1 MSGLRLLNTGTFFK
15 DKQGMDST
23 SALLLFL
30 TWFPATYVLVVN
42 QSENL
47 YYAYLTA
54 FTALAANKQW
64 ASRASITSDDVLE
77 TTSDS
82 VAISERVVTRTPPS
96 KPKVRKR

>member
-1 MSGLRLLNTGTFFK
+1 
-15 DKQGMDST
+15 MDST

-42 QSENL
+42 QTENL

-64 ASRASITSDDVLE
+64 ASRGSALISEDLSE
-77 TTSDS
+77 TTSGTVTATS
-82 VAISERVVTRTPPS
+82 SMVTRTPPS
-96 KPKVRKR
+96 GKGVRKR

>member
-1 MSGLRLLNTGTFFK
+1 
-15 DKQGMDST
+15 MDST

-64 ASRASITSDDVLE
+64 ATRNAPNPSYDVLE
-77 TTSDS
+77 TDSDS
-82 VAISERVVTRTPPS
+82 ASGSVNADCD
-96 KPKVRKR
+96 KPVGKAKVRSK